1 MVIEFSPSDVAP
13 YEDMR
18 MALAEVDMAATHIDA
33 EEAIRETLLLVI
45 AELQRTNRR
54 LRAIEEALG
63 GDA

>member
-1 MVIEFSPSDVAP
+1 MVIEFSLSDVAP
-13 YEDMR
+13 YENMR
-18 MALAEVDMAATHIDA
+18 MALAGVDMAATHIDA